1 MRTELPPIKRTV
13 VKPMSSLLLTKED
26 GRVWDGKLSVWE
38 YCVQAENE
46 RREGEIGGKQAVLEP
61 SKITF
66 LKGL

>member
-1 MRTELPPIKRTV
+1 
-13 VKPMSSLLLTKED
+13 MSSLLLTKED

-38 YCVQAENE
+38 YCVQAEYE